1 MTQQKFDL
9 NQCDIVLRHRKD
21 CVVAAIPRFGLFA
34 QADTVQGAL
43 DALAV
48 KRAAL
53 QADLDAFEEL
63 SARDSASAQE
73 FVPFPWRDIRVF
85 AAKAAIV
92 FLLLTAAATYLAI
105 RTQQI
110 VDSAWYKVETN
121 IQRVALTSGR
131 TFWSNVERELDR
143 AADPTSDLPD
153 EKKQK
158 LLSDIRRIADRWRPF
173 VTEVSGILS
182 PSNAPLSQGVPNK

>member
-9 NQCDIVLRHRKD
+9 NQCDVVLRHRKD
-21 CVVAAIPRFGLFA
+21 CVVAAIPQFGLFA

-85 AAKAAIV
+85 AAKAAII
-92 FLLLTAAATYLAI
+92 FFILMATTIYLVT

-110 VDSAWYKVETN
+110 IDSAWYKVETN

-143 AADPTSDLPD
+143 AADPASDLPE

-158 LLSDIRRIADRWRPF
+158 LLSDIRRLADRWRPF
-173 VTEVSGILS
+173 VTEASGIL
-182 PSNAPLSQGVPNK
+182 PSGNISTPQEAPNK

>member
-21 CVVAAIPRFGLFA
+21 CVVAAIPQFGLFA

-48 KRAAL
+48 KRAVL

-63 SARDSASAQE
+63 SARDAASARE

-92 FLLLTAAATYLAI
+92 FFLLIGAATYLAI

-110 VDSAWYKVETN
+110 VDSTWYKVETN
-121 IQRVALTSGR
+121 IQRVALNSGR

-182 PSNAPLSQGVPNK
+182 PSNVPSSQGVPNK